1 LWYRFNAEPVN
12 NGEKMSDKFNRNT
25 EFLLLRRELAIE
37 ILLQCFDYRVSENV
51 TVRGAHNLS
60 EEDYQLARQE
70 IEGQME
76 TFDRIFSAE
85 YTGSCWNEGLTRLYR
100 EDNNNNNGDQS

>member
-1 LWYRFNAEPVN
+1 MKGGFTIMFDLQGYER
-12 NGEKMSDKFNRNT
+12 GIRNLT
-25 EFLLLRRELAIE
+25 NEERRYVAIE
-37 ILLQCFDYRVSENV
+37 VLLQCFDYRVSRDV

-76 TFDRIFSAE
+76 TFDRIFSGE
-85 YTGSCWNEGLTRLYR
+85 YTGSCWNEGLTRWYR
-100 EDNNNNNGDQS
+100 DDNNDNNGEQS